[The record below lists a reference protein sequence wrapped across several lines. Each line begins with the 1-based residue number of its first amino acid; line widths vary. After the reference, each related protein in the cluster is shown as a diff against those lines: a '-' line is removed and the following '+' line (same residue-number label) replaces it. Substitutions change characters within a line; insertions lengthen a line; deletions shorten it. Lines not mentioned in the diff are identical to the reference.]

1 MRSDT
6 SQSNNNNHTVLL
18 FGDQTDGFHASI
30 RQLYHDSSKDPILG
44 AFLQDASVVLRR
56 ELASLE
62 TKLREALG
70 GPFTDLLQLADRF
83 RTKEDS
89 FGLARALLVGIV
101 RAAKLLQFAQ
111 VYPAILNGNDDAPV
125 HLAGACGGLLVASAL
140 VIADDVQSLY
150 QGSLEM
156 VRVTCRLSGLM
167 IARSRAV
174 EDSSDSW
181 GWSIIGMAG
190 VDLQSH
196 LDSFHQ
202 QHHIQAHRRAKI
214 GVSDVDDGWHTVIGP
229 PSILRLFF
237 TTHASVKSLPRQKVS
252 ISSLTHA
259 LDALDEDEVDRV
271 VGDSALLDVPV
282 RSHYRLVSLGNTCEY
297 EHTHA
302 TWRDVLRQVVTDIAT
317 KPLMLRQG
325 LQTLDRLLDASRPVT
340 LKVIAPTAHLAT
352 VSGFLEQSG
361 RAVTTVHEPTSR
373 LPETQD
379 SIPPGRVAIVGVGG
393 RYPASDSLEE
403 FWNIISQGKIV
414 HSEIPPDRF
423 DIDELYDPKTS
434 AHLSLATRYGCF
446 IREPGLFDARFFNIS
461 PREAMQM
468 DPAHRLFM
476 MASYEAL
483 EMAGYSRGQPSAR
496 IATFLG
502 QATEDWRDITH
513 ASGGGDAFSLG
524 GLQRSFGPGRV
535 SHHMRW
541 SGPAYSVDSACASG
555 LSSVTLACSALMAR
569 ECDMAV
575 AGAANVIAGP
585 LTYHALSKAGF
596 LSATGGCKTFRA
608 DADGYCRGE
617 FVGAFVLKRLE
628 DAVADNDNILAVVAA
643 SARNHSGGA
652 TSITRS
658 DADAQEALMAEVL
671 RKARVDAADV
681 AYVEMHGTGTQVGDV
696 AEMTAVASVFGRDRS
711 HRRSTLKV
719 GAVKANIGHAE
730 AGAGSAA
737 LLKGVLMLQTGVV
750 PPQAGLPCELNPG
763 FPNLDDL
770 GIEIPARQQQ
780 PFGPSRAGGTRSLLV
795 NSFDA
800 SGGNTCV
807 LLQDP
812 PRPAVV
818 GSRADPDPRGRH
830 VVAISAKTATS
841 QADNKR
847 RLLDHLRASPG
858 TPVADVAYTT
868 TARRLHYPVRSAYAV
883 SSTAE
888 LIDKL
893 QSDVDA
899 HAHARPGG
907 GTSPGSASVVFV
919 FTGQGSVYGGMG
931 SELYETNAVFREKAN
946 LCARLA
952 ASLGFPPF
960 LDVIAD
966 AGTNAS
972 DKSTVQTQ
980 LAVVTLEV
988 ALAAFWT
995 ACCGVT
1001 PAAVVG
1007 HSLGEYAALHVAG
1020 VLSLA
1025 DALSLVG
1032 RRAELIQRRCEPQTY
1047 SMLAVSADGDA
1058 VARLLASG
1066 PKTSCRVA
1074 CLNGPA
1080 ATVVS
1085 GKAGDIE
1092 DLRRR
1097 VKEQNLRCTVL
1108 PLAYGFHSAQLDPVV
1123 DEYTRIAQG
1132 VPYHAP
1138 TVPVA
1143 STLLGEVVAASGTF
1157 NGAYLARQAREAV
1170 DFVGA
1175 VRSVSSAVQNPVWL
1189 ELGPTAVCTELVRAT
1204 LSSSPG
1210 LAASSLVAGADAWST
1225 VSSALAM
1232 LYEARVDVDW
1242 AEFHRPYTKHVR
1254 LLALPSYAFDTKN
1267 YWRTYETPRARGPAQ
1282 LGSGTSRGPS
1292 TTTLQRLVS
1301 ESRGSETEVTFQSF
1315 FAEAGLLPLV
1325 SGHRLQGVAIS
1336 PGAVFADMA
1345 LTAAAYVL
1353 GSANRG
1359 PLSLR
1364 NCSFIR
1370 PVVLDESDRQQSIHL
1385 SAAAASGSSAVSCSL
1400 FNTSPRGARMEFAK
1414 CVVEPTDTASVT
1426 SGWSAQ
1432 RPRIRERCATVTH
1445 AARQGRGH
1453 RLSPPLFY
1461 AMFAQTV
1468 AYSDTYRRVR
1478 EVAISEDFAEAV
1490 AEVELQ
1496 PAPPGSAF
1504 TLSPYWA
1511 DSVVHLAGFLVNCS
1525 PARPAGVVAMLQ
1537 SFEACHVVKPMAS
1550 GTSYRVYA
1558 DVGPTTNG
1566 STGVDVW
1573 VLEGDEL
1580 VMQYCG
1586 LKFHQVPIGRLTR
1599 MLGKQSGSTSASA
1612 VRPAGSV
1619 VPPAEPQHQTASA
1632 SVAVDRRATVTTT
1645 TSTTPGALTPESD
1658 VDDTS
1663 VQWAHP
1669 RASTL
1674 QPSRDRTRAVV
1685 LEAIAESTGYEA
1697 SSLTPK
1703 TLLSDLGVDSIMA
1716 IQIAVEVQEKLG
1728 VQVEAAS
1735 FLEHPTIEAVTK
1747 AFAGLVGSE
1756 AQQASLSRPEQPPV
1770 SQSYTPPNTS
1780 VPQVPATPDGNI
1792 LDAVL
1797 EALAS
1802 ETGTDIA
1809 DLDDSAALAD
1819 LGVDSIMAIQIATAV
1834 QDATG
1839 VELGAAMFHDYPTI
1853 GDLRRSISS
1862 EAQQQ
1867 HPSRPVT
1874 EVVPVSQNQGFSGR
1888 RNRDS
1893 TGSWEDVGEDRSLSS
1908 TGLLQPS
1915 GVSLSRSSS
1924 TAQPGFATV
1933 EFTNGFQLAAGP
1945 PQLQTSNSI
1954 PKPSSVPKPLPTPAL
1969 PEFPPTARPAGKP
1982 HVNVVLMHGRLSSG
1996 LTPLFLFPDGTG
2008 AASTYIYLKRLANN
2022 RPVYAVES
2030 PYLGCPDL
2038 FTCGAEHVAALMSA
2052 AVLRTQPRGP
2062 YLLAGY
2068 SGGAVLAYE
2077 SARQLLAAGRRV
2089 SGLLLYDMAAPK
2101 LRPDAH
2107 ADALP
2112 RVLVELMVRLMGGSR
2127 NVWLDAAAARAS
2139 QLHMRHTVR
2148 CVSAYEGTPMP
2159 PDARPAR
2166 TVVTWCKRGVAERL
2180 DDAFKRTLAGHGISC
2195 EPAPDFMEDPAVGPF
2210 NWTFPPGKP
2219 LGPNGWDRMLG
2230 PVKCMALDADHFSM
2244 IVPPDVDKFHRALEE
2259 GLEYCVG

>member
-1 MRSDT
+1 
-6 SQSNNNNHTVLL
+6 
-18 FGDQTDGFHASI
+18 
-30 RQLYHDSSKDPILG
+30 
-44 AFLQDASVVLRR
+44 
-56 ELASLE
+56 
-62 TKLREALG
+62 
-70 GPFTDLLQLADRF
+70 
-83 RTKEDS
+83 
-89 FGLARALLVGIV
+89 
-101 RAAKLLQFAQ
+101 
-111 VYPAILNGNDDAPV
+111 
-125 HLAGACGGLLVASAL
+125 
-140 VIADDVQSLY
+140 
-150 QGSLEM
+150 
-156 VRVTCRLSGLM
+156 
-167 IARSRAV
+167 
-174 EDSSDSW
+174 
-181 GWSIIGMAG
+181 
-190 VDLQSH
+190 
-196 LDSFHQ
+196 
-202 QHHIQAHRRAKI
+202 
-214 GVSDVDDGWHTVIGP
+214 
-229 PSILRLFF
+229 
-237 TTHASVKSLPRQKVS
+237 
-252 ISSLTHA
+252 
-259 LDALDEDEVDRV
+259 
-271 VGDSALLDVPV
+271 
-282 RSHYRLVSLGNTCEY
+282 
-297 EHTHA
+297 
-302 TWRDVLRQVVTDIAT
+302 
-317 KPLMLRQG
+317 
-325 LQTLDRLLDASRPVT
+325 
-340 LKVIAPTAHLAT
+340 
-352 VSGFLEQSG
+352 
-361 RAVTTVHEPTSR
+361 
-373 LPETQD
+373 
-379 SIPPGRVAIVGVGG
+379 
-393 RYPASDSLEE
+393 
-403 FWNIISQGKIV
+403 
-414 HSEIPPDRF
+414 
-423 DIDELYDPKTS
+423 
-434 AHLSLATRYGCF
+434 
-446 IREPGLFDARFFNIS
+446 
-461 PREAMQM
+461 MQM

-476 MASYEAL
+476 MASYEAR
-483 EMAGYSRGQPSAR
+483 EMAGYSRGHSSAR

-513 ASGGGDAFSLG
+513 TSGGGDAFSLG

-535 SHHMRW
+535 SHHMQW

-555 LSSVTLACSALMAR
+555 LSSVTLACSALLAR

-628 DAVADNDNILAVVAA
+628 DAVADNDNVLAVVAA

-658 DADAQEALMAEVL
+658 DADAQEALTAEVL

-780 PFGPSRAGGTRSLLV
+780 PLGPSRAGGTRSLLV

-812 PRPAVV
+812 PRTAVV

-847 RLLDHLRASPG
+847 RMLDHLRASPG

-893 QSDVDA
+893 QSDVDVD
-899 HAHARPGG
+899 AHARPGG
-907 GTSPGSASVVFV
+907 STSPGSASVVFV

-931 SELYETNAVFREKAN
+931 SELYKTNAVFREKAN

-960 LDVIAD
+960 LDVITD

-1025 DALSLVG
+1025 DTLSLVG

-1074 CLNGPA
+1074 CLNSPA

-1085 GKAGDIE
+1085 GKAGDVD

-1097 VKEQNLRCTVL
+1097 VKAQNLRCTVL

-1143 STLLGEVVAASGTF
+1143 STLLGEVVTASGTF

-1204 LSSSPG
+1204 LSVQRSSPR
-1210 LAASSLVAGADAWST
+1210 LAASSSLVAGTDAWST

-1232 LYEARVDVDW
+1232 LYEARIDVDW

-1254 LLALPSYAFDTKN
+1254 LLALPSYAFDTRN

-1400 FNTSPRGARMEFAK
+1400 FNCSPRGARMEFAK

-1426 SGWSAQ
+1426 SGWSTQ

-1468 AYSDTYRRVR
+1468 AYSDAYRRVR
-1478 EVAISEDFAEAV
+1478 EVAIAQDFAEAV

-1558 DVGPTTNG
+1558 DVGPTNNG
-1566 STGVDVW
+1566 ATGVDVW
-1573 VLEGDEL
+1573 VFEGDEL

-1586 LKFHQVPIGRLTR
+1586 LKFHQVPIGTFTR
-1599 MLGKQSGSTSASA
+1599 MLGKQSGSTSAPP

-1619 VPPAEPQHQTASA
+1619 APPAEPQHQTASA
-1632 SVAVDRRATVTTT
+1632 SMAVNRRATVTTT
-1645 TSTTPGALTPESD
+1645 RACTTPGTLTPESD

-1669 RASTL
+1669 RASTAAAQCPPP

-1728 VQVEAAS
+1728 VQVEVTS
-1735 FLEHPTIEAVTK
+1735 FLEHLTIEAVTK
-1747 AFAGLVGSE
+1747 AFAGLVSSE
-1756 AQQASLSRPEQPPV
+1756 AQQASL
-1770 SQSYTPPNTS
+1770 N
-1780 VPQVPATPDGNI
+1780 
-1792 LDAVL
+1792 
-1797 EALAS
+1797 
-1802 ETGTDIA
+1802 
-1809 DLDDSAALAD
+1809 LDDSAALAD

-1867 HPSRPVT
+1867 HPSRAVT
-1874 EVVPVSQNQGFSGR
+1874 EVSSVPVSQNLGLSGR

-1893 TGSWEDVGEDRSLSS
+1893 TGSWEDVGKDRSLSS
-1908 TGLLQPS
+1908 TGPIQPS
-1915 GVSLSRSSS
+1915 GISLSRSSS
-1924 TAQPGFATV
+1924 TAQSGFATV

-1945 PQLQTSNSI
+1945 PQIQTNNSI
-1954 PKPSSVPKPLPTPAL
+1954 PAPSLVPKPLSTPAL
-1969 PEFPPTARPAGKP
+1969 PEFPPTAQPAGKP

-2008 AASTYIYLKRLANN
+2008 AASTYIYLRRLADN

-2180 DDAFKRTLAGHGISC
+2180 DDAFKRTLAAHGISC

-2244 IVPPDVDKFHRALEE
+2244 IVPPDVDKFHSALEE